1 MRRVKLKKQNC
12 NKVKYN
18 DIREDLCTGDI
29 VLFAGKGLIS
39 KVIQWATRSPYSH
52 IGLVLVDVRWDMVL
66 LWESTTLSKIKT
78 VFGKIRQGVAL
89 RPLSMAIENYKGDVV
104 IRKLHRVLSAHQK
117 RVLIKLRQEFK
128 DKKYEES
135 KWQLFKS
142 AYDFIGG
149 KNKRDTSSLFCSELV
164 AEAYQQMGL
173 LSLDKPSNEYTPA
186 DFAKSLHLYKNS
198 LLSLM
203 YICKKEGECD
213 HG

>member
-1 MRRVKLKKQNC
+1 MRKKNC
-12 NKVKYN
+12 DKVKYN
-18 DIREDLCTGDI
+18 DIREDLCTGDV
-29 VLFAGKGLIS
+29 VLFAGKGIIS
-39 KVIQWATRSPYSH
+39 KVIQWFTKSPYSH

-78 VFGKIRQGVAL
+78 VFGKIKNGVAI
-89 RPLSMAIENYKGDVV
+89 RPLSTAIENYKGDIV
-104 IRKLHRVLSAHQK
+104 IRKLDRILSTHQK

-135 KWQLFKS
+135 KLQLFKS

-164 AEAYQQMGL
+164 AEAYQGMAL
-173 LSLDKPSNEYTPA
+173 LSLGIPSNEYTPA
-186 DFAKSLHLYKNS
+186 DFAGDISLFMNGLSALYF
-198 LLSLM
+198 
-203 YICKKEGECD
+203 ICKKGECG

>member
-1 MRRVKLKKQNC
+1 MRRAELKKKNC
-12 NKVKYN
+12 KKQKYD

-29 VLFAGKGLIS
+29 VLFAGKGIIS
-39 KVIQWATRSPYSH
+39 KVIQWFTKSPYSH

-78 VFGKIRQGVAL
+78 VFGKVKQGVAL

-104 IRKLHRVLSAHQK
+104 IRKLDRILSRQQKAVLV
-117 RVLIKLRQEFK
+117 RLRQEFK
-128 DKKYEES
+128 NKKYEES

-173 LSLDKPSNEYTPA
+173 LSFDVPSNEYTPA
-186 DFAKSLHLYKNS
+186 DFAGDIKLHRNNFFKTI
-198 LLSLM
+198 
-203 YICKKEGECD
+203 YICKKGECD
-213 HG
+213 HE